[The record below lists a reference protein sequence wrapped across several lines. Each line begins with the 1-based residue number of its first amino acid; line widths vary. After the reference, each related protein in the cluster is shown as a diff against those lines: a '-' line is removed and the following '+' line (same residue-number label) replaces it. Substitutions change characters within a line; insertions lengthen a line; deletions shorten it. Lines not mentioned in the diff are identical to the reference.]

1 MRELVSKSG
10 ERLINRTTT
19 SRRNAAPSV
28 LGSVLPQARAAAL
41 TVALLLGVVAAA
53 AAEKKL
59 IIHADD
65 YGMSHSVNVATQ
77 EMLDKGVI
85 SSASIMM
92 PCPWVPEAVAWLK
105 SRQKLDIGIHF
116 TLTSEWK
123 TLRWGPVAPR
133 DKVKGL
139 LDPDGYL
146 WPDVRSV
153 AMNATAEE
161 VETELRAQIALAQQM
176 GLRFTHFDTH
186 MGTVFARP
194 DFFEVYAKLGK
205 EFGIPIM
212 LPKPYDGME
221 RNAPPATIEYLKAN
235 HARLEQEFFMLD
247 SLITDG
253 APRQRTLEGRRKA
266 YHETLRNLKPGIT
279 QLILH
284 PGILNDEL
292 SAATGSAANRDTD
305 YRVFLEPETRAL
317 MKELD
322 IELVG
327 WQDVAPAKR

>member
-1 MRELVSKSG
+1 MQKA
-10 ERLINRTTT
+10 T
-19 SRRNAAPSV
+19 SMVAGRHS
-28 LGSVLPQARAAAL
+28 LPRQLQAAARTHHVRTGWL
-41 TVALLLGVVAAA
+41 LAIVLLLSLAAA

-77 EMLDKGVI
+77 ELLEKGAI

-92 PCPWVPEAVAWLK
+92 PCPWVSEAVQWLK
-105 SRQKLDIGIHF
+105 SRQKLDIGLHF

-123 TLRWGPVAPR
+123 TLRWAPVAPR

-139 LDPDGYL
+139 LDPDGYM

-161 VETELRAQIALAQQM
+161 VEIELRAQIAMAQRM

-186 MGTVFARP
+186 MGTVYARP

-212 LPKPYDGME
+212 LPRPYDGME
-221 RNAPPATIEYLKAN
+221 RSAPSATLEYLKTQQQ
-235 HARLEQEFFMLD
+235 RLEQDGFFMLD
-247 SLITDG
+247 MLITDG
-253 APRQRTLEGRRKA
+253 APRQRTLDGRRKA
-266 YHETLRNLKPGIT
+266 YHQTLRNLKPGVT

-292 SAATGSAANRDTD
+292 SAATGSAGNRDAD
-305 YRVFLEPETRAL
+305 YRVFLEPETKAL

-327 WQDVAPAKR
+327 WQDVAPARK

>member
-1 MRELVSKSG
+1 MKHYLNSWLRF
-10 ERLINRTTT
+10 
-19 SRRNAAPSV
+19 AA
-28 LGSVLPQARAAAL
+28 GA
-41 TVALLLGVVAAA
+41 VAAVLIALPIA

-59 IIHADD
+59 ILHADD

-77 EMLDKGVI
+77 EMLESGAI

-92 PCPWVPEAVAWLK
+92 PCPWVPEAVQWLQ
-105 SRQKLDIGIHF
+105 SRQKLDIGVHF

-133 DKVKGL
+133 DQVKGL

-146 WPDVRSV
+146 WPDVKSV
-153 AMNATAEE
+153 AMNASPEE
-161 VETELRAQIALAQQM
+161 VEIELRAQIAMAQQM

-212 LPKPYDGME
+212 LPKPFEGME
-221 RNAPPATIEYLKAN
+221 RAAPAATVEHLRGKQAQL
-235 HARLEQEFFMLD
+235 ASEGFFLLD
-247 SLITDG
+247 TLIPDG
-253 APRQRTLEGRRKA
+253 APRQRTMEGRRKA
-266 YHETLRNLKPGIT
+266 YHEALRSLQPGVT

-292 SAATGSAANRDTD
+292 KAATGSAANRDAD
-305 YRVFLEPETRAL
+305 YRIFLEPETRAL
-317 MKELD
+317 IKELG

-327 WQDVAPAKR
+327 WQDVAPARK